1 MAGDR
6 CRSAEGKMAAKGFRP
21 AERNQMNENRR
32 ILKACPISCFA
43 DEISPSVDRQTAFM
57 EELGIGW
64 MEFRSGDGKGVA
76 DYTEAE
82 AEALMSRLEAK
93 KIRISAVG
101 SPIGKIGILDDFEP
115 HFARLSHVAE
125 LAKIWNTPYIRA
137 FSFFIPEGEK
147 PEKFRDEVF
156 RRMDRMVEL
165 AAKKGLIL
173 LHENEKEIYGDVAS
187 RCLELM
193 EAFGGENLKATFD
206 FANFVQCGQDTLEA
220 WDMLKEYVAY
230 VHVKDALFDG
240 GRVVPVGQG
249 DGNVKEILTRLDQEG
264 FQGFLSLEP
273 HLADFAGLS
282 GLEKNAAKRGRTDTE
297 AAFITAY
304 EALQALLRG

>member
-1 MAGDR
+1 MSDDR
-6 CRSAEGKMAAKGFRP
+6 I
-21 AERNQMNENRR
+21 
-32 ILKACPISCFA
+32 ILKKCPISCFA
-43 DEISPSVDRQTAFM
+43 DEIDSSVEKQMALM

-82 AEALMSRLEAK
+82 AEALMRRLKGK
-93 KIRISAVG
+93 KIGVSAVG
-101 SPIGKIGILDDFEP
+101 SPIGKISIMDDFEP
-115 HFARLSHVAE
+115 HLESLAHIAE
-125 LAKIWNTPYIRA
+125 LAKIWNTPYIRC

-165 AAKKGLIL
+165 AARKNLVL
-173 LHENEKEIYGDVAS
+173 LHENEKEIYGDLAP

-193 EAFGGENLKATFD
+193 EEFGGENLKATFD

-220 WDMLKEYVAY
+220 WDMLKSHIAY

-240 GRVVPVGQG
+240 GRIVPVGQG

-304 EALQALLRG
+304 EALQELLCR

>member
-1 MAGDR
+1 MSDDR
-6 CRSAEGKMAAKGFRP
+6 I
-21 AERNQMNENRR
+21 
-32 ILKACPISCFA
+32 ILKKCPISCFA
-43 DEISPSVDRQTAFM
+43 DEIDSSVEKQMALM

-64 MEFRSGDGKGVA
+64 VEFRSGDGKGVA

-82 AEALMSRLEAK
+82 AEALMRRLEGK
-93 KIRISAVG
+93 KIGVSAVG
-101 SPIGKIGILDDFEP
+101 SPIGKISITDDFEP
-115 HFARLSHVAE
+115 HLESLAHIAE
-125 LAKIWNTPYIRA
+125 LAKIWNTPYIRC

-165 AAKKGLIL
+165 AARKNLTL
-173 LHENEKEIYGDVAS
+173 LHENEKEIYGDMAP

-193 EAFGGENLKATFD
+193 EKFGGENLKATFD

>member
-1 MAGDR
+1 MSDDR
-6 CRSAEGKMAAKGFRP
+6 I
-21 AERNQMNENRR
+21 
-32 ILKACPISCFA
+32 ILKKCPISCFA
-43 DEISPSVDRQTAFM
+43 DEIDSSVEKQMALM

-82 AEALMSRLEAK
+82 AEALMRRLKGK
-93 KIRISAVG
+93 KIGVSAVG
-101 SPIGKIGILDDFEP
+101 SPIGKISIMDDFEP
-115 HFARLSHVAE
+115 HLESLAHIAE
-125 LAKIWNTPYIRA
+125 LAKIWNTPYIRC

-165 AAKKGLIL
+165 AARKNLVL
-173 LHENEKEIYGDVAS
+173 LHENEKEIYGDLAP

-193 EAFGGENLKATFD
+193 EEFGGENLKATFD

-220 WDMLKEYVAY
+220 WDMLKSHIAY

-249 DGNVKEILTRLDQEG
+249 DGNVKEVLTRLDQEG

-304 EALQALLRG
+304 EALQELLCR

>member
-1 MAGDR
+1 MSDDR
-6 CRSAEGKMAAKGFRP
+6 I
-21 AERNQMNENRR
+21 
-32 ILKACPISCFA
+32 ILKKCPISCFA
-43 DEISPSVDRQTAFM
+43 DEIDSSVEKQMALM

-64 MEFRSGDGKGVA
+64 VEFRSGDGKGVA

-82 AEALMSRLEAK
+82 AEALMRRLEGK
-93 KIRISAVG
+93 KIGVSAVG
-101 SPIGKIGILDDFEP
+101 SPIGKISITDDFEP
-115 HFARLSHVAE
+115 HLESLAHIAE
-125 LAKIWNTPYIRA
+125 LAKIWNTPYIRC
-137 FSFFIPEGEK
+137 FSFFIPGGEK

-165 AAKKGLIL
+165 AARKNLTL
-173 LHENEKEIYGDVAS
+173 LHENEKEIYGDMAP

-193 EAFGGENLKATFD
+193 EKFGGENLKATFD

-240 GRVVPVGQG
+240 GRVVPAGQG
-249 DGNVKEILTRLDQEG
+249 DGNLKEIFSRLDKKG
-264 FQGFLSLEP
+264 YQGFLSLEP

-282 GLEKNAAKRGRTDTE
+282 GLEKNVEKRGRTDTE
-297 AAFITAY
+297 AAFVTAY
-304 EALQALLRG
+304 EALQALLAGE